1 LAAER
6 SFRQLTAIR
15 KSICGTHAFSPA
27 QPGLAKGVQNSI
39 PGSRKQMQLFQ
50 QFALEPIPSKELA
63 LGTIERP
70 ANDSTFWRCVPM
82 AAEDSAGET
91 P

>member
-1 LAAER
+1 
-6 SFRQLTAIR
+6 
-15 KSICGTHAFSPA
+15 
-27 QPGLAKGVQNSI
+27 
-39 PGSRKQMQLFQ
+39 MQLFQ